1 MRKLVRSQ
9 TAKRLKRLEADL
21 RRVAHHQK
29 NADPIHDLRVS
40 IRRFTQEL
48 RVFKP
53 WFGAGTVKKIRRP
66 LRKLMEQC
74 AAVRN
79 CDVAMEVLRT
89 AGCEQP
95 ALVAGLDQ
103 ERRRTRHQLAN
114 RLEEWHKKD
123 RVRKWRDRLRVGRAG
138 SRESADAYAR
148 RLLPIAV
155 EDLFRAGQIA
165 ALPGSGHQT
174 MHRLRLKAKRVR
186 YTAELFGKVYGSK
199 TKSMMDSLKALQDK
213 LGAINDCATTLEMIR
228 RERAAAGAVQ
238 RLARERERE
247 FRMFWQKHFGP
258 REKARWKAVLGA
270 ADRKK

>member
-1 MRKLVRSQ
+1 MRKLLRSQ
-9 TAKRLKRLEADL
+9 TAKRLKKIEADL
-21 RRVAHHQK
+21 RRVAHQQ
-29 NADPIHDLRVS
+29 NDADPIHDLRVS
-40 IRRFTQEL
+40 IRRFIQEL
-48 RVFKP
+48 RVFRP

-79 CDVAMEVLRT
+79 CDVAIEVLRT

-95 ALVAGLDQ
+95 ALMAGLDH
-103 ERRRTRHQLAN
+103 ERQRTRHQLVG
-114 RLEEWHKKD
+114 RLEEWQKKD

-148 RLLPIAV
+148 RLLPVAL
-155 EDLFRAGQIA
+155 EDLFRAGRIA

-186 YTAELFGKVYGSK
+186 YTAELFEKVYGSK
-199 TKSMMDSLKALQDK
+199 TKPMLNSLKTLQDK

-228 RERAAAGAVQ
+228 RDRAAAAAVRQ
-238 RLARERERE
+238 LAGERERE
-247 FRMFWQKHFGP
+247 FRMYWHQHFTA
-258 REKARWKAVLGA
+258 REKTRWNAVLGA